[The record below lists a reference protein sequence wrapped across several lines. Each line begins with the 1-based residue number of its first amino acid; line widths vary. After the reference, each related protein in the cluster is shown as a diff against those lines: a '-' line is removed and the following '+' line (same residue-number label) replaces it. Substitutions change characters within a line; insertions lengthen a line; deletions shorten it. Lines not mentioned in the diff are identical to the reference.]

1 MYERR
6 TTFCQTSLLPCRSIL
21 RVFRASPRPFD
32 SRRFLV
38 VFPLIPPPP
47 PPSSERARPA
57 LASALFYFSR
67 FQSTQTG
74 FKIPPAEKSE
84 CHLSPFHSYP
94 ASRLLLSLFLF
105 SLPPF
110 LPSSS
115 FSSSVRLHCVERS
128 SYRSAFRRSPSH
140 LFSLLS
146 FLSSCKC
153 STLFRKVLKYMNE
166 ECRATIIFV
175 RAMLK
180 SCGKLKN
187 YLLAHLKKTASTL
200 SPRVHYKFRLIE
212 IPSTF
217 FLSNTS
223 FYSCITYRYSLLF
236 ILIFIRTN
244 LLSKDMAHNV
254 INIFFNTCL
263 IFSLQRVIYIK
274 ISLYTHS

>member
-1 MYERR
+1 MRVRTSDYFLPDFSSALSVHPSCIPCISSSLRQPPLPRR
-6 TTFCQTSLLPCRSIL
+6 L
-21 RVFRASPRPFD
+21 
-32 SRRFLV
+32 
-38 VFPLIPPPP
+38 PLIPLPP

-115 FSSSVRLHCVERS
+115 SCASSVRLHYVECS
-128 SYRSAFRRSPSH
+128 SYQSAFRRSPSH

-263 IFSLQRVIYIK
+263 IF
-274 ISLYTHS
+274 LYRG